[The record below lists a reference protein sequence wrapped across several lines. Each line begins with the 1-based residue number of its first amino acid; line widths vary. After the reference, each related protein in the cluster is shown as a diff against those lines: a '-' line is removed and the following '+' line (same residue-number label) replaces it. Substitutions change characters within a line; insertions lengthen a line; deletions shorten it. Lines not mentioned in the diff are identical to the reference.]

1 VTEEPV
7 TLSLT
12 RAELDLLADILDGDF
27 RDLRDQIYR
36 VEDYRFEQELK
47 EREALL
53 RSILDKLASVRRV

>member
-1 VTEEPV
+1 MTEEPV

>member
-1 VTEEPV
+1 M